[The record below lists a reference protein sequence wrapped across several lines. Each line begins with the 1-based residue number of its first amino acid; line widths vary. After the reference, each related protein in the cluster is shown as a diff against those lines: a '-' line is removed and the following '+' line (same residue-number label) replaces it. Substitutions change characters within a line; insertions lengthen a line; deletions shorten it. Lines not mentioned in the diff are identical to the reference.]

1 LGVAQALLMD
11 QREPMAGETPYREM
25 SYAEL
30 QRSNEELRR
39 ALKGKGD
46 LLSKMSHELRTP
58 LNAVIGF
65 SNLLLEGIPG
75 GLNSQQSDF
84 VTDIRNAGTH
94 LLEVINDVLDL
105 AKLDAGA
112 LPLDLETLELE
123 IPARQAEEMVRPLA
137 ISKGISVEVSSAAD
151 VLCRGDLRRVR
162 QIALNLFSNAIKF
175 TPAGG
180 RITAAVRKTQDGFA
194 ELAVSD
200 TGVGIDPSDHALIFN
215 EFNQVVPRGKPRQ
228 EGTGLGLSLVKRFV
242 EQMGGAVGV
251 NSRLGEGATFT
262 VRFPALSVSP

>member
-1 LGVAQALLMD
+1 MAD
-11 QREPMAGETPYREM
+11 QTPHREM

-30 QRSNEELRR
+30 QRANDELQR
-39 ALKGKGD
+39 ALKGKSD

-58 LNAVIGF
+58 LNAVLGF
-65 SNLLLEGIPG
+65 SDLLLEGLHG
-75 GLNSQQSDF
+75 RLNAQQADF
-84 VTDIRNAGTH
+84 VTDIRRAGRH

-105 AKLDAGA
+105 AKLEAGA
-112 LPLDLETLELE
+112 LPLELEPLELE

-137 ISKGISVEVSSAAD
+137 LSKGISVEVSSAAE
-151 VLCRGDLRRVR
+151 VVCRGDLRRVR

-180 RITAAVRKTQDGFA
+180 RITAAVRKTNDGFA
-194 ELAVSD
+194 ELTVSD
-200 TGVGIDPSDHALIFN
+200 TGVGIDPADHALIFN
-215 EFNQVVPRGKPRQ
+215 EFNQVVPRGRQ
-228 EGTGLGLSLVKRFV
+228 REEGTGLGLSLVKRFA

-251 NSRLGEGATFT
+251 QSRLGEGATFT

>member
-1 LGVAQALLMD
+1 
-11 QREPMAGETPYREM
+11 MAGQTSHREM

-30 QRSNEELRR
+30 ERANEELRH
-39 ALKGKGD
+39 ALKGKSD

-65 SNLLLEGIPG
+65 SNLLLEGQHG
-75 GLNSQQSDF
+75 GLSSQQQDF
-84 VTDIRNAGTH
+84 VTDIRNAGNH
-94 LLEVINDVLDL
+94 LLAVINDVLDL
-105 AKLDAGA
+105 AKMEAGA
-112 LPLDLETLELE
+112 LPFELETLELE

-137 ISKGISVEVSSAAD
+137 LSKGLLVEVSSAAD

-180 RITAAVRKTQDGFA
+180 RITAAVRKTNDGFA

-215 EFNQVVPRGKPRQ
+215 EFNQVVPRGKNRQ
-228 EGTGLGLSLVKRFV
+228 EGTGLGLSLVKRFA

-251 NSRLGEGATFT
+251 QSQLGQGATFT
-262 VRFPALSVSP
+262 VRFPALGVSP